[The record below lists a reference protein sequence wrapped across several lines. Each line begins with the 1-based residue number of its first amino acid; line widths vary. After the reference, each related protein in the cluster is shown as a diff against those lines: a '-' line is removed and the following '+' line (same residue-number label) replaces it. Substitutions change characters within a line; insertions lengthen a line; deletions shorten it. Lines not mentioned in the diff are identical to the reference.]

1 MVIIYNASISW
12 TIIRNT
18 IMFQKILVKKS
29 DMEPV
34 EQPKKIITYQTF
46 CSYDRK
52 LL

>member
-34 EQPKKIITYQTF
+34 EQPKKNYNISDI
-46 CSYDRK
+46 
-52 LL
+52 LLL